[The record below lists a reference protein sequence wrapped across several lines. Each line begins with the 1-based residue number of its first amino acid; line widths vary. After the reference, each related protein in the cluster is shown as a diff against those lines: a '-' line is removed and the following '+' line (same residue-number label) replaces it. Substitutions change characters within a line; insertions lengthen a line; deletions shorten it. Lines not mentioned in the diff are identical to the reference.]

1 MNGMKRCAHCNLLIP
16 DTQFRTFTKHEKKC
30 LKAEPWQRLY
40 YKRERKWPRKSQPPP
55 KWLKKEMEAIGL
67 EVPTAP

>member
-1 MNGMKRCAHCNLLIP
+1 MTRCQHCNLFIAVTQYRTHRKHEKRCAG
-16 DTQFRTFTKHEKKC
+16 
-30 LKAEPWQRLY
+30 AEEWQRLFY
-40 YKRERKWPRKSQPPP
+40 RNQRKWPKKGQPPP